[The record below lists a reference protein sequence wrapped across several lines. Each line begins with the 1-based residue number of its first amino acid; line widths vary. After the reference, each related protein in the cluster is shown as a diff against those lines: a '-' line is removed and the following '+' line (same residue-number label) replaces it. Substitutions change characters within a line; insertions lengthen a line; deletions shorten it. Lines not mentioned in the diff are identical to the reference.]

1 MILLTALLCLLS
13 LTLTTALTTNRTHP
27 FSLPSTWGNLS
38 PYTPSPGFGIPPG
51 TPQQCQLT
59 QAHILHRHAQRYP
72 TSYLLDADSMESFAQ
87 KLQNYTQSHPNSTL
101 ATGPLSFLN
110 KWRYLMGT
118 EALLPTGAATEATS
132 GAFHWSRYGRVL
144 YDAPAGMA
152 DWSNELNVWPN
163 GTRRDKPMFR
173 TTSQARILESAR
185 WWLSGFFS
193 NIAANSSSDN
203 YNLVIIP
210 EGDGYNNTL
219 SGSCPNGDT
228 SEGDDSA
235 EQFLKTYTP
244 PIITRLSTYLPPS
257 ITLTPLDILSMQN
270 LCAYETATLGSSS
283 FCSLFTPSE
292 WESYAYILD
301 LQFYGDYGFGSPS
314 GRAQGIGYVIELA
327 ARLQGKLIT
336 EQVANVNITYDSN
349 KETFPLHQPLYL
361 DMSHDDVIVSV
372 LAALGVE
379 YFNIGGGDGGMKGDI
394 SPNEVP
400 LNRTF
405 RLNHIAPF
413 GARFVTEVWRCEEAS
428 SAEEIV
434 VDVGGGEVVY
444 ENEVVKEG
452 QGREF
457 VRWVLNEMPVPVDG
471 VSGCEKDAA
480 GANGFCA
487 LEGFLNGV
495 GKMQELAAFEDACIQ
510 GAGSGGG
517 QVGDGRP

>member
-1 MILLTALLCLLS
+1 MILLSPLTTALLCLCL
-13 LTLTTALTTNRTHP
+13 LTLTTATNTTFNLH
-27 FSLPSTWGNLS
+27 STWGNLS
-38 PYTPSPGFGIPPG
+38 PYTPSPGFGIPQG
-51 TPQQCQLT
+51 TPKNCQLT

-72 TSYLLDADSMESFAQ
+72 TSYLLDATSMESFAQ
-87 KLQNYTQSHPNSTL
+87 KLKNYTLAHPNATL

-110 KWRYLMGT
+110 HWRYLMGT

-152 DWSNELNVWPN
+152 DWSNELNVFPN
-163 GTRRDKPMFR
+163 GTRRSKPMFR

-193 NIAANSSSDN
+193 NISANSSSDN
-203 YNLVIIP
+203 YDLIIIP

-235 EQFLKTYTP
+235 LQFLKTYTH
-244 PIITRLSTYLPPS
+244 PIITRLSTYLPKA

-270 LCAYETATLGSSS
+270 LCAYETAVLGTSS
-283 FCSLFTPSE
+283 FCALFTPSE
-292 WESYAYILD
+292 WESFAYILD

-314 GRAQGIGYVIELA
+314 GRAQGIGYVLELA
-327 ARLQGKLIT
+327 SRLRGEVIT
-336 EQVANVNITYDSN
+336 EQVANINLTYDSN
-349 KETFPLHQPLYL
+349 PDTFPLHQPLYL

-379 YFNIGGGDGGMKGDI
+379 YFNIGGDKGLRGDI
-394 SPNEVP
+394 SASEVP

-405 RLNHIAPF
+405 RLSHIAPF
-413 GARFVTEVWRCEEAS
+413 GARFVTEVWRCPTS
-428 SAEEIV
+428 EIGGIE
-434 VDVGGGEVVY
+434 VDNGGEVVY
-444 ENEVVKEG
+444 ENPMVGAGGNSTEY
-452 QGREF
+452 

-471 VSGCEKDAA
+471 VSGCESD
-480 GANGFCA
+480 GGNGFCS
-487 LEGFLNGV
+487 LEGFLSGV
-495 GKMQELAAFEDACIQ
+495 KKMQELAGFEEACID
-510 GAGSGGG
+510 GKGSGKG
-517 QVGDGRP
+517 QVGDGRPQ

>member
-1 MILLTALLCLLS
+1 MILLSPLTTALLCLL
-13 LTLTTALTTNRTHP
+13 TLTTATNTTTTTP
-27 FSLPSTWGNLS
+27 FNLHSTWGNLS
-38 PYTPSPGFGIPPG
+38 PYTSSPGFGIPPG
-51 TPQQCQLT
+51 TPKTCQLT

-87 KLQNYTQSHPNSTL
+87 KLKNYTLAHPNSTL

-110 KWRYLMGT
+110 NWRYLMGT

-152 DWSNELNVWPN
+152 DWSNELNMFPN
-163 GTRRDKPMFR
+163 GTRRSKPMFR

-193 NIAANSSSDN
+193 NIAANSSSSD
-203 YNLVIIP
+203 YDLVIIP

-235 EQFLKTYTP
+235 EQFLKIYTP
-244 PIITRLSTYLPPS
+244 PIITRFSQYLPS
-257 ITLTPLDILSMQN
+257 TLNLTYLDILSMQN
-270 LCAYETATLGSSS
+270 LCAYETAVLGTSS
-283 FCSLFTPSE
+283 FCALFTPSE

-314 GRAQGIGYVIELA
+314 GRAQGIGYVLELA
-327 ARLQGKLIT
+327 SRLQGKVI
-336 EQVANVNITYDSN
+336 EKQVANVNITYDSN
-349 KETFPLHQPLYL
+349 PSTFPLHQPLYL

-379 YFNIGGGDGGMKGDI
+379 YFNIGKDGMKGNI
-394 SPNEVP
+394 SASEVP

-405 RLNHIAPF
+405 RLNRIAPF
-413 GARFVTEVWRCEEAS
+413 GARFVTEIWRCDSS
-428 SAEEIV
+428 SAADIE
-434 VDVGGGEVVY
+434 VDAGGEVVY
-444 ENEVVKEG
+444 ENPTVSEGVGKEY
-452 QGREF
+452 

-471 VSGCEKDAA
+471 VSGCESD
-480 GANGFCA
+480 GGNGFCS
-487 LEGFLNGV
+487 LEGFLGGV
-495 GKMQELAAFEDACIQ
+495 KEMQELASFEEACIE
-510 GAGSGGG
+510 GVGSGGG